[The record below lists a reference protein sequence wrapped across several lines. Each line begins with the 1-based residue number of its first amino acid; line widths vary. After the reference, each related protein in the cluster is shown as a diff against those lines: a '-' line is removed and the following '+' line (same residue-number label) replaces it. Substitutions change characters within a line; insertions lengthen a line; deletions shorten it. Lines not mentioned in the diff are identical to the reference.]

1 MYSPIPCYR
10 GVPVLFDASSS
21 HSTGDT
27 IATYAWQFGDGSTG
41 RGRTIEHVFS
51 SPGQYSVELT
61 IVTEEAKQAFASRK
75 LTILHGLV
83 VPSAYP
89 SIQAAIDAATD
100 GETVVVMPGT
110 YRENIRIRGK
120 RITVQSSDPDSS
132 GVVRSTVIQ
141 GAEEGRPTVRIGSGS
156 EATLAGFTLLAGP
169 LEGYE
174 GAKCGAC
181 FGIVYIREASP
192 TVRKNRIV
200 NSPDTGIAI
209 YESGAKIEGNIIS
222 NNSADLPGGAIVVDS
237 YRVAPRITRNTFEGN
252 SATSGG
258 AIFITSTA
266 VLDPEPACAAMTI
279 VTGNVFRS
287 NTATRFSGGAIFVEY
302 VGNLRLDS
310 PDSNT
315 YVGNE
320 PDDVFY
326 VVPPS

>member
-1 MYSPIPCYR
+1 M
-10 GVPVLFDASSS
+10 
-21 HSTGDT
+21 
-27 IATYAWQFGDGSTG
+27 
-41 RGRTIEHVFS
+41 EHVFS
-51 SPGQYSVELT
+51 SPGRYSVELT
-61 IVTEEAKQAFASRK
+61 VVTEKGEQAFASK
-75 LTILHGLV
+75 QVTILHGLV

-89 SIQAAIDAATD
+89 TIQEAIDAARD

-110 YRENIRIRGK
+110 YRENIRIREK

-132 GVVRSTVIQ
+132 VVVRSTVIQ
-141 GAEEGRPTVRIGSGS
+141 GVEEGRPTIRIGSGS

-209 YESGAKIEGNIIS
+209 YESGAKIEENIIS

-266 VLDPEPACAAMTI
+266 VLDATPACAAMTI
-279 VTGNVFRS
+279 VTGNTFRD
-287 NTATRFSGGAIFVEY
+287 NTATQFGGGAIFVEY

-326 VVPPS
+326 VVSPS